1 MFPRLDKAG
10 YPIGHSA
17 AIMAN
22 ASVLGMLI
30 PPSSIMILYAWVGQ
44 TSVLACF
51 LSSFVPGI
59 ILTILMCI
67 VNMALLRN
75 NKNLVLEAPMER
87 KEFQKQLMT
96 RTGKGI
102 PALTMPLLV
111 LGGIYGGF
119 VTPTEAAAISVLY
132 TLPIGFL
139 IYKGLTWKGV
149 AETLKESA
157 ITTGAIMIMLYTIML
172 LSRLY
177 IMEDLPGLIM
187 SFLTS
192 ISDNKYILMI
202 LINIFM
208 VIIGMLMDDV
218 SAVLLSTPIL
228 LPVVMQLGITPIHFA
243 AIVGVNL
250 GMGNVT
256 PPTAPLLYLSGQLN
270 GAKTHETLTPTLY
283 ILAFAWLP
291 TLVFTTYLPVLS
303 QWLPSV
309 VLGIKF

>member
-1 MFPRLDKAG
+1 
-10 YPIGHSA
+10 
-17 AIMAN
+17 
-22 ASVLGMLI
+22 
-30 PPSSIMILYAWVGQ
+30 
-44 TSVLACF
+44 
-51 LSSFVPGI
+51 
-59 ILTILMCI
+59 
-67 VNMALLRN
+67 
-75 NKNLVLEAPMER
+75 
-87 KEFQKQLMT
+87 
-96 RTGKGI
+96 
-102 PALTMPLLV
+102 
-111 LGGIYGGF
+111 
-119 VTPTEAAAISVLY
+119 
-132 TLPIGFL
+132 
-139 IYKGLTWKGV
+139 
-149 AETLKESA
+149 
-157 ITTGAIMIMLYTIML
+157 MIMLYTIML

-270 GAKTHETLTPTLY
+270 GAKTHENTDANTLY
-283 ILAFAWLP
+283 SGIRMASDTCVHNISAGTVTVAAFSSTWN
-291 TLVFTTYLPVLS
+291 
-303 QWLPSV
+303 
-309 VLGIKF
+309 